1 MQDNLLCDPI
11 MVRKS
16 FSHVLH
22 KMLAAGVL
30 AVLASTGEEFPPSP
44 FYTPCSCHL
53 RRRFMAH
60 FLRECRTCMQTATW
74 ELFRL
79 HGWISYLPWW
89 GPTHSTHPDLASFC
103 LRSSCCLQMPENQIK
118 NASAAQETCRLTGYS
133 QPTST
138 AVLFLFRSGAEG
150 LTHPE

>member
-74 ELFRL
+74 GAGLVYMGGSRTCRGGDPPNF
-79 HGWISYLPWW
+79 
-89 GPTHSTHPDLASFC
+89 HPDLASFC